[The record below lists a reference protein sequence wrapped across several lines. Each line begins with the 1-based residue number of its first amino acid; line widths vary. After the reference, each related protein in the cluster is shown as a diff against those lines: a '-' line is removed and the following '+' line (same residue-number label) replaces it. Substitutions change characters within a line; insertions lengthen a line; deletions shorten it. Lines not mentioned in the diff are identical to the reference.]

1 MNPKLRLQNGI
12 GTEDL
17 SLKCRKNLKPRK
29 NKLRKIMH
37 YLYEVLAGTAKMNL
51 KCW

>member
-1 MNPKLRLQNGI
+1 
-12 GTEDL
+12 
-17 SLKCRKNLKPRK
+17 
-29 NKLRKIMH
+29 MH